1 MASSISSRTNVSLEI
16 FLCERRFALNSSV
29 LSWLKEQY
37 VRMGNFEVVRDENE
51 DIGISIFN
59 KNQRLNVA
67 KKKQLQRAYRAIKY
81 GEMQVVDSLCSRT
94 SSIHSRSGSMVQ
106 MDEATDELFFISI
119 IVSILML
126 DQPPV
131 SGEMRSHF
139 VMFLTEMTDNLEV
152 TSLVAKVSTDAISAA
167 ALQQV
172 FELLNYIHI
181 RRHERLESSSANNSI
196 AVKNIDWIKK

>member
-1 MASSISSRTNVSLEI
+1 
-16 FLCERRFALNSSV
+16 
-29 LSWLKEQY
+29 
-37 VRMGNFEVVRDENE
+37 
-51 DIGISIFN
+51 
-59 KNQRLNVA
+59 
-67 KKKQLQRAYRAIKY
+67 
-81 GEMQVVDSLCSRT
+81 
-94 SSIHSRSGSMVQ
+94 MVQ

-139 VMFLTEMTDNLEV
+139 DILTEMTDNLEV

-172 FELLNYIHI
+172 FELLNYI
-181 RRHERLESSSANNSI
+181 RRHRERFESSSANNLI
-196 AVKNIDWIKK
+196 AVKLIDWMKK